1 MALSAALSAIAARK
15 EGVRSAGEALQM
27 AEVSFEAGRAT
38 SLDVIQ
44 ASLALTDARTSEAEV
59 EYQFRLGLAQLVKAS
74 GTDFVLKGGK
84 TE

>member
-1 MALSAALSAIAARK
+1 
-15 EGVRSAGEALQM
+15 
-27 AEVSFEAGRAT
+27 
-38 SLDVIQ
+38 
-44 ASLALTDARTSEAEV
+44 V